1 MTDHGM
7 LFTDALARSIL
18 QGRKVV
24 TRRPI
29 TRQTCLPVVFASSST
44 LPSWTSRSGV
54 EGLAGFGDLDWSAH
68 TPDVDCSEL
77 CETRD
82 YCSIF
87 ADGSATKGGQYLHVP
102 ALDHETRHRVYC
114 RIVPGD
120 RLWVREAWR
129 VIPDCT
135 SPGEAMV
142 VYRVG
147 ASSRLCN
154 LPEDVGAAE
163 LSKWSRLNKKGLP
176 RWTPSLLMPRWAART
191 VREVV
196 SVHAEQLGPLT
207 PEQALEEGFGSP
219 TEFQNAWDAI
229 YRDAGKTMASRP
241 WVWVTRF
248 AGPVE

>member
-1 MTDHGM
+1 MPDHGM
-7 LFTDALARSIL
+7 LFTDPLARSIL

-29 TRQTCLPVVFASSST
+29 TRQTCLPIAFSC
-44 LPSWTSRSGV
+44 SGV
-54 EGLAGFGDLDWSAH
+54 DGLAGFSDLDWAAH
-68 TPDVDCSEL
+68 TPDVDCSDL

-87 ADGSATKGGQYLHVP
+87 ADGSITNGGQYLHVP
-102 ALDHETRHRVYC
+102 ALDHETRHRVYF

-135 SPGEAMV
+135 DPGEALV
-142 VYRVG
+142 VYRAG
-147 ASSRLCN
+147 APGRLCK
-154 LPEDVGAAE
+154 LPEDVDAAE
-163 LSKWSRLNKKGLP
+163 LSKWSRLNKKGQP

-219 TEFQNAWDAI
+219 AEFKNAWDAI
-229 YRDAGKTMASRP
+229 YRAKGKTMASRP